1 MTANPSVTGADY
13 TPTEAARLCGC
24 SVDTIRRYREAGR
37 FPTAFRHGAHMNA
50 AWRIPVGD
58 LVTAGLF
65 TPADVPT
72 FDTTM
77 PTSGPT
83 TGPPPRPA
91 PDIDGRLVEAT
102 RTIDYLV
109 ESNRRLLGLVEA
121 LTAPT
126 AEVQTLGSVA

>member
-1 MTANPSVTGADY
+1 MTASPSVTGADY

-24 SVDTIRRYREAGR
+24 SVDTVRRYGEAGR
-37 FPTAFRHGAHMNA
+37 FPAAFRDGDRGNA

-72 FDTTM
+72 FDITM
-77 PTSGPT
+77 PHN
-83 TGPPPRPA
+83 GPPIGPPA
-91 PDIDGRLVEAT
+91 DPGSDNRLAEAT

-109 ESNRRLLGLVEA
+109 ESNRRLLGLLEA
-121 LTAPT
+121 LTA
-126 AEVQTLGSVA
+126 QTTQVPSLGSVA